1 MHCCSPG
8 LWEHAT
14 DQDSRDG
21 SLCLL
26 WHWPVRSSW
35 RSTEPSALRI
45 CAASSGKPARA
56 PGSRAHRGDCLRGQE
71 APQHP
76 VRLLQQARGTY
87 SEPVSVEMGGPGITD
102 HVTAQASTNQ
112 TDTFDNTEARPTG
125 PSLHPP
131 FHTVVCRQ
139 CLKRLAPT
147 WARCVHR
154 QCLSAAIP
162 AQHSRVL
169 YGTLA
174 GSSGKIS
181 RPKRVFPP
189 VPHAVQCC

>member
-1 MHCCSPG
+1 MP
-8 LWEHAT
+8 LTKIAE
-14 DQDSRDG
+14 
-21 SLCLL
+21 
-26 WHWPVRSSW
+26 
-35 RSTEPSALRI
+35 
-45 CAASSGKPARA
+45 
-56 PGSRAHRGDCLRGQE
+56 
-71 APQHP
+71 
-76 VRLLQQARGTY
+76 
-87 SEPVSVEMGGPGITD
+87 
-102 HVTAQASTNQ
+102 
-112 TDTFDNTEARPTG
+112 TEACVFFGIGQSGVRGGQPSPQLCAFVQPLQGSPPAPPAVVHIEEIACVGKKRPNTRSGFSNKQEERTLNQFLWKWVGRVSRTTSQLRRPPTKPTLLTILRPG
-125 PSLHPP
+125 PLDQVFIHLSTPWERQE
-131 FHTVVCRQ
+131 VCRQ

-147 WARCVHR
+147 WAHCVHR